1 MRTVRCVKR
10 RDRESERKKQ
20 CCCLPAADVVF
31 VAVVPVVGQKAV
43 AWPRSFEKQ

>member
-1 MRTVRCVKR
+1 M
-10 RDRESERKKQ
+10 SERKKQ
-20 CCCLPAADVVF
+20 CCCLPAAAVDVVF